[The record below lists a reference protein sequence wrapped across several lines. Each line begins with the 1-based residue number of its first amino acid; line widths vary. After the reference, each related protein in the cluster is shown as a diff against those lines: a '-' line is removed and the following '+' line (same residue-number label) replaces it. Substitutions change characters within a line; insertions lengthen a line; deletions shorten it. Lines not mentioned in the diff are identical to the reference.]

1 MSPQVKA
8 PATLAK
14 DLVQFLSLTLGSS
27 PLPVTPVQETHCRL
41 LASTG
46 VCALTH
52 TNTHTLNDNRIKGT
66 TKH

>member
-1 MSPQVKA
+1 MSPQVTA

-27 PLPVTPVQETHCRL
+27 PLPVTPVQEIHCRL

-46 VCALTH
+46 VCVHAHTH
-52 TNTHTLNDNRIKGT
+52 KHTHFK
-66 TKH
+66 